1 MRCALDGMK
10 CIKPGTFGDRMLY
23 RSALYCNVCGGS
35 LRITGSRCSNRCC
48 RYCHSRYCRTP
59 DHRLD
64 VDRAREQ
71 HRARLLALM
80 RGAGAVSGPET
91 AVDDHGDTLPG

>member
-1 MRCALDGMK
+1 
-10 CIKPGTFGDRMLY
+10 MLY

-35 LRITGSRCSNRCC
+35 LRITGSRCSNGCC
-48 RYCHSRYCRTP
+48 RYCHARYCQAS
-59 DHRLD
+59 DHSLN

-80 RGAGAVSGPET
+80 REAKVAPESGNASE
-91 AVDDHGDTLPG
+91 DRRDTSIE